1 MSERAEAREGDAS
14 RQGRDAAALSLARQ
28 LFGGAPKRLPGE
40 FDFNFAVD
48 GPDGPAVVKLAPPS
62 RRPLFELLAA
72 CLVHLEAAELR
83 ARVPRLVDA
92 APCGRPPERVP
103 RVAQTRLAAATGA
116 QDAFGRRPERGPR
129 DPSPS
134 RRASGGSLLADNA
147 PGVGRIATLA
157 GPDGEPWIALAA
169 TFVEGRTLA
178 AARPRSMRVLRD
190 LGALLAELHAALSG
204 FEHPG
209 LERDQPWRMETAP
222 DVVRARLADVA
233 EPLRALVAQTARRAE
248 RRLDP
253 VAGKLARAPIHN
265 DANDHNVIVEAGLP
279 AGLRLAGLIDFGDV
293 VRGWRV
299 ADCAVAAAYASMDLA
314 DPMEAASAVAAG
326 YASAAPLTEDE
337 CRAFVPLVAL
347 RLCLSI
353 CVQARQM
360 REQPE
365 NEYLAVSQRPARRLL
380 GQLADTDWRLAEFRI
395 RDACGFAPNPA
406 AAAVAAALEQAEPRR
421 PVLPDAL
428 LEKPA
433 ALDLSVGSLDL
444 PHPDDAARPGR
455 LDAWVEETLATARA
469 TVGVGRWGEARLLY
483 DRPSFATEGNDG
495 PGGRTVHLGLDLFA
509 PAGTPVRSP
518 LAGVV
523 SAVAHNAG
531 SRNYGPT
538 LIVRHATDG
547 GAVFHTLYGHL
558 SKASLDQHAPGDAVA
573 PGDALGRLGAPDEN
587 GGWPPHLH
595 FQVVALDSLDD
606 DGRPRIAEPGDFPGV
621 AEAGLQRVWESVAPD
636 PTPLAGLPAERVASL
651 GSVPRPAEMS
661 AGILAGRARRL
672 GPSLSLAYDKPVH
685 VVRGLGP
692 HLFDAGGRRFLDLVN
707 NVAHVGHANPRVARA
722 IARQSRL
729 LNTNTRYLHQEIV
742 ALSDEL
748 AALLPPELEVVFLVC
763 SGSEA
768 NELALRL
775 ARRFTGREGVIALD
789 GAYHGNTGGL
799 VEISPYK
806 FDAPGGGGRSPR
818 VAVAPMPD
826 PYRGLQRWGRR
837 ERPDGTAH
845 GSSRPV
851 AGLAA
856 SPCRRGTPDDGLGPF
871 FAEGVAGAA
880 QQLNETGPGVAAF
893 FAEAMMGCGGQI
905 EPPPGYLQ
913 AAFAHVRDA
922 GGLCV
927 ADEVQTGFGRVGDAF
942 WAFELQGATPD
953 IVTLGKPMG
962 NGHPVGAVATTR
974 EIADAFATGPEYFN
988 TFGGNPVAC
997 AAARAVLAEVRDR
1010 GLQEHAREVGQRFLA
1025 SLRALASPLVGDVRG
1040 RGLFLGVELVRD
1052 RERRLPFPEA
1062 CRYVVNRLRRR
1073 GVLAS
1078 ADGPDANV
1086 LKIKPPL
1093 VLDHGDAARAVEEL
1107 EAVLAETALEEGG

>member
-1 MSERAEAREGDAS
+1 MSPQS
-14 RQGRDAAALSLARQ
+14 RDAAALALARQ
-28 LFGGAPKRLPGE
+28 MFGGAPKRLPGE
-40 FDFNFAVD
+40 FDFNFAVE
-48 GPDGPAVVKLAPPS
+48 GPAGGRATLKLAHPS

-72 CLVHLEAAELR
+72 CLEHLGSASLR
-83 ARVPRLVDA
+83 ARVPVLVDA
-92 APCGRPPERVP
+92 AAFASSAPPGNRV
-103 RVAQTRLAAATGA
+103 
-116 QDAFGRRPERGPR
+116 
-129 DPSPS
+129 
-134 RRASGGSLLADNA
+134 
-147 PGVGRIATLA
+147 ATLA
-157 GPDGEPWIALAA
+157 GPDGEQWIALAA
-169 TFVEGRTLA
+169 TYVEGRTLA
-178 AARPRSMRVLRD
+178 TVRPRSMEILRD
-190 LGALLAELHAALSG
+190 LGGLLAELHAALSG
-204 FEHPG
+204 FEHAG
-209 LERDQPWRMETAP
+209 LDRDQPWRMETAP
-222 DVVRARLADVA
+222 DVVRARLADVDG
-233 EPLRALVAQTARRAE
+233 PLRALVAETASRAE
-248 RRLDP
+248 GRLEP
-253 VAGKLARAPIHN
+253 VAGEFASAPIHN
-265 DANDHNVIVEAGLP
+265 DANDHNVIVAACLP

-314 DPMEAASAVAAG
+314 DPMEAACAVAGG
-326 YASAAPLTEDE
+326 YASVAPLTEAE
-337 CRAFVPLVAL
+337 GRAFVPLVAL
-347 RLCLSI
+347 RLCLSVCI
-353 CVQARQM
+353 QAGQM
-360 REQPE
+360 REQPD

-380 GQLADTDWRLAEFRI
+380 RQLADADWRLAEFRI
-395 RDACGFAPNPA
+395 RDACGLVPNPA
-406 AAAVAAALEQAEPRR
+406 AAAVAAALERAEPRKS
-421 PVLPDAL
+421 VLPAVL

-433 ALDLSVGSLDL
+433 ALDLSVGSLAL
-444 PHPDDAARPGR
+444 PHPAETAEPGR
-455 LDAWVEETLATARA
+455 LDAWIEDELADRRA

-483 DRPSFATEGNDG
+483 DGPAFATKGNDG
-495 PGGRTVHLGLDLFA
+495 PGARTVHLGLDLFA

-523 SAVAHNAG
+523 ATAADNAG
-531 SRNYGPT
+531 ARNYGPT
-538 LIVRHATDG
+538 LIVRHETG
-547 GAVFHTLYGHL
+547 EGTVFHTLYGHL
-558 SKASLDQHAPGDAVA
+558 SAASLGRHAPGDAVA
-573 PGDALGRLGAPDEN
+573 AGAVLGWLGSPEEN

-595 FQVVALDSLDD
+595 CQVVALDSLDD
-606 DGRPRIAEPGDFPGV
+606 DGRPRIAGPGDFPGV
-621 AEAGLQRVWESVAPD
+621 VEARLQRVWESVLPD
-636 PTPLAGLPAERVASL
+636 PTPLAGLPARSDAPL
-651 GSVPRPAEMS
+651 GPPPRPAEVS
-661 AGILAGRARRL
+661 AGILEGRARRL
-672 GPSLSLAYDKPVH
+672 GPSLSLAYDEPVH
-685 VVRGLGP
+685 VVRGLGQ
-692 HLFDAGGRRFLDLVN
+692 HLFDAAGRRFLDLVN

-722 IARQSRL
+722 IARQSRV

-775 ARRFTGREGVIALD
+775 ARRFTGREGVVALD

-826 PYRGLQRWGRR
+826 PYRGLDRWRRR
-837 ERPDGTAH
+837 ERAPTPRRKPTDGKPPSA
-845 GSSRPV
+845 
-851 AGLAA
+851 
-856 SPCRRGTPDDGLGPF
+856 DDALGPF
-871 FAEGVAGAA
+871 FAEGVAAA
-880 QQLNETGPGVAAF
+880 ARQLNETGPGTAAF
-893 FAEAMMGCGGQI
+893 FVEAMMGCGGQI

-913 AAFAHVRDA
+913 AAFAHVREA

-974 EIADAFATGPEYFN
+974 AVADAFAAGPEYFN

-1010 GLQEHAREVGQRFLA
+1010 GLQEHARDAGRRLLA
-1025 SLRALASPLVGDVRG
+1025 SLRGLPSPLVGDVRG

-1086 LKIKPPL
+1086 LKIKPPMTF
-1093 VLDHGDAARAVEEL
+1093 DRADAARAVEEL
-1107 EAVLAETALEEGG
+1107 GAVLAETALAEGAGGARG

>member
-14 RQGRDAAALSLARQ
+14 RQGRDAAALALARQ

-40 FDFNFAVD
+40 FDFNFAVE

-72 CLVHLEAAELR
+72 CLVHLEGAELR

-92 APCGRPPERVP
+92 AASGHPPEN
-103 RVAQTRLAAATGA
+103 
-116 QDAFGRRPERGPR
+116 GPR

-134 RRASGGSLLADNA
+134 RRASGGSLVADNA
-147 PGVGRIATLA
+147 PGAGRIATLA

-169 TFVEGRTLA
+169 TFVEGGTLA
-178 AARPRSMRVLRD
+178 TARPRSMRVLRD

-204 FEHPG
+204 FEHAG
-209 LERDQPWRMETAP
+209 LDREQPWRMETAP

-233 EPLRALVAQTARRAE
+233 EPLRALVAETASRAE

-253 VAGKLARAPIHN
+253 VVGKLASAPIHN
-265 DANDHNVIVEAGLP
+265 DANDHNVIVEAALP

-326 YASAAPLTEDE
+326 YASVAPLTEDE
-337 CRAFVPLVAL
+337 CRAFVPLLAL

-421 PVLPDAL
+421 PVLPAAL

-444 PHPDDAARPGR
+444 PHPDEIARPGR
-455 LDAWVEETLATARA
+455 LDAWVEERLAAARA
-469 TVGVGRWGEARLLY
+469 TVGVGRWDEARLLY
-483 DRPSFATEGNDG
+483 DRPSFATESNDG

-518 LAGVV
+518 LAGAV
-523 SAVAHNAG
+523 SAVANNAG
-531 SRNYGPT
+531 ARDYGPT

-558 SKASLDQHAPGDAVA
+558 SKASLDRHAPGDAVA
-573 PGDALGRLGAPDEN
+573 PGDELGRLGSPDEN

-651 GSVPRPAEMS
+651 GSVPRPAEVS
-661 AGILAGRARRL
+661 AGILEGRARRL
-672 GPSLSLAYDKPVH
+672 GPSLSLAYDEPVH

-748 AALLPPELEVVFLVC
+748 ATLLPPELEVVFLVC

-775 ARRFTGREGVIALD
+775 ARRFTGREGIVALD

-806 FDAPGGGGRSPR
+806 FDAPGGAGRSPR

-826 PYRGLQRWGRR
+826 PYRGLDRWQ
-837 ERPDGTAH
+837 
-845 GSSRPV
+845 
-851 AGLAA
+851 
-856 SPCRRGTPDDGLGPF
+856 RRGGPRRKPTEGKPGHPDANDALGPV
-871 FAEGVAGAA
+871 FAEGVATAA
-880 QQLNETGPGVAAF
+880 RQLNETGPGTAAF
-893 FAEAMMGCGGQI
+893 FVEAMMGCGGQI

-942 WAFELQGATPD
+942 WAFELQGVTPD

-974 EIADAFATGPEYFN
+974 AVADAFAAGPEYFN

-1010 GLQEHAREVGQRFLA
+1010 DLQEHARDVGRRLLA
-1025 SLRALASPLVGDVRG
+1025 SLGGLASPLVGDVRG

-1093 VLDHGDAARAVEEL
+1093 VFDHADAAHAVEEL
-1107 EAVLAETALEEGG
+1107 GTVLAETALAEGAGGARG

>member
-1 MSERAEAREGDAS
+1 VSPQS
-14 RQGRDAAALSLARQ
+14 RDAAALALARR
-28 LFGGAPKRLPGE
+28 LFGGAPERLPGE
-40 FDFNFAVD
+40 LDCNFAVESP
-48 GPDGPAVVKLAPPS
+48 GGRATLKLAHPS
-62 RRPLFELLAA
+62 RRPLFELSAA
-72 CLVHLEAAELR
+72 CLDHLEGARLR
-83 ARVPRLVDA
+83 ARVPALVDA
-92 APCGRPPERVP
+92 AAFAPLAPPGGE
-103 RVAQTRLAAATGA
+103 LSAAETT
-116 QDAFGRRPERGPR
+116 
-129 DPSPS
+129 PS
-134 RRASGGSLLADNA
+134 A
-147 PGVGRIATLA
+147 GRIATLA
-157 GPDGEPWIALAA
+157 GPDGKPWIALAA

-178 AARPRSMRVLRD
+178 TARPRSMTVLRD
-190 LGALLAELHAALSG
+190 LGGLLAELHAALSG
-204 FEHPG
+204 FDHAG
-209 LERDQPWRMETAP
+209 LDREQPWRMETAP
-222 DVVRARLADVA
+222 DMVRERLADVDR
-233 EPLRALVAQTARRAE
+233 PLRALVGETAIRAQ
-248 RRLDP
+248 RRLAP
-253 VAGKLARAPIHN
+253 VAAELASAPIHN
-265 DANDHNVIVEAGLP
+265 DANDHNVIVAAGLP
-279 AGLRLAGLIDFGDV
+279 AGLRLAGLIDFGDM
-293 VRGWRV
+293 VRGWRA

-314 DPMEAASAVAAG
+314 DPMEAASAVAGG
-326 YASAAPLTEDE
+326 YASVAPLTEAE
-337 CRAFVPLVAL
+337 CRAFVPLLAL
-347 RLCLSI
+347 RLCLSVCI
-353 CVQARQM
+353 QARQM

-395 RDACGFAPNPA
+395 RDACGLVPNPA
-406 AAAVAAALEQAEPRR
+406 AAAVAAALERAEPRK
-421 PVLPDAL
+421 PVLPAAL
-428 LEKPA
+428 LKKPA
-433 ALDLSVGSLDL
+433 ALDLSVGSLEL
-444 PHPDDAARPGR
+444 PHPAETAEPGR
-455 LDAWVEETLATARA
+455 LDAWIEGKLAARRA

-483 DRPSFATEGNDG
+483 DRPSFATQGNDG
-495 PGGRTVHLGLDLFA
+495 PGARTVHLGLDLFA

-518 LAGVV
+518 LEGVV
-523 SAVAHNAG
+523 AAAANNAG
-531 SRNYGPT
+531 ARNYGPT
-538 LIVRHATDG
+538 LIVRHET
-547 GAVFHTLYGHL
+547 GAGTVFHTLYGHL
-558 SKASLDQHAPGDAVA
+558 SETSLGRHAPGDAVA
-573 PGDALGRLGAPDEN
+573 AGAVLGWLGSPDEN

-621 AEAGLQRVWESVAPD
+621 VEAGLQRVWESALPD
-636 PTPLAGLPAERVASL
+636 PTPLAGLAARSDASP
-651 GSVPRPAEMS
+651 GPVPRPAEIA
-661 AGILAGRARRL
+661 AGIAEGRARRL
-672 GPSLSLAYDKPVH
+672 GPSLSLAYDDPVH

-692 HLFDAGGRRFLDLVN
+692 HLFDAAGRRFLDLVN
-707 NVAHVGHANPRVARA
+707 NVAHVGHANPRVIRA
-722 IARQSRL
+722 IARQSRV

-775 ARRFTGREGVIALD
+775 VRRFTGRDGIVALD

-799 VEISPYK
+799 VEISPCK

-826 PYRGLQRWGRR
+826 PYRGLDRWRR
-837 ERPDGTAH
+837 RARGPRRKPGDGKAERPGAD
-845 GSSRPV
+845 
-851 AGLAA
+851 AA
-856 SPCRRGTPDDGLGPF
+856 LGPV
-871 FAEGVAGAA
+871 FAEGVAAA
-880 QQLNETGPGVAAF
+880 ARQLNETGPGVAAF
-893 FAEAMMGCGGQI
+893 FVEAMMGCGGQI

-974 EIADAFATGPEYFN
+974 AVADAFAAGPEYFN

-1010 GLQEHAREVGQRFLA
+1010 GLQEHARDVGRGFLA
-1025 SLRALASPLVGDVRG
+1025 SLRGLASPLVGDVRG

-1093 VLDHGDAARAVEEL
+1093 ALDRNDAARAVEEL
-1107 EAVLAETALEEGG
+1107 GAVLAETPLAEGVDEATD